1 MFYYVIYQKSSFCP
15 GDFQILYSPLFPFL
29 AIAGFK
35 EEVDYDKFMLNIFYV
50 MINKFMGSLC
60 A

>member
-35 EEVDYDKFMLNIFYV
+35 EEVDYDKF
-50 MINKFMGSLC
+50 
-60 A
+60 